1 MDGRARARGGGRRRA
16 DARDAARGDAK
27 ARLKGGHAGGSG
39 EGIYL
44 LRLRA
49 ARGLQPDY
57 LKARPTSFVCSL
69 IMLPRCC
76 RKCHVHGAR
85 SVCSLY
91 RRCAHC
97 PLIGSLV
104 YLYCTVDCTHA
115 PRGGVKGGSRVA
127 SRAGRGAGPDPRPR
141 TRTRSPRSASIDRHR
156 ACVRASPRSRFAGR
170 FSVFTRFTR
179 E

>member
-69 IMLPRCC
+69 IHAAQMLPQVPC
-76 RKCHVHGAR
+76 AR
-85 SVCSLY
+85 STVGLY

-104 YLYCTVDCTHA
+104 YLYCRLYACAAWRCQRGVEGGVPRGARRGPRSETANAIAQIRIDRSA
-115 PRGGVKGGSRVA
+115 PRV
-127 SRAGRGAGPDPRPR
+127 RARIAEIALRGALFCFHALHSGMK
-141 TRTRSPRSASIDRHR
+141 T
-156 ACVRASPRSRFAGR
+156 
-170 FSVFTRFTR
+170 